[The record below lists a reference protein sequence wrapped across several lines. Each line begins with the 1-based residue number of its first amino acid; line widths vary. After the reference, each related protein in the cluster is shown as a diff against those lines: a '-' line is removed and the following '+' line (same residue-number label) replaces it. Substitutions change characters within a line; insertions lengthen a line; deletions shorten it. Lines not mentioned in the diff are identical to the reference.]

1 MPRHLR
7 PGRYAQRLAAPNENK
22 DLAERCPK
30 CEAAPGWRC
39 VRYVGAQRMVL
50 KNAHKERTGRNR

>member
-1 MPRHLR
+1 MRHRRTARLTM
-7 PGRYAQRLAAPNENK
+7 RLAAPSENK

-50 KNAHKERTGRNR
+50 KNAHKERTGRSR